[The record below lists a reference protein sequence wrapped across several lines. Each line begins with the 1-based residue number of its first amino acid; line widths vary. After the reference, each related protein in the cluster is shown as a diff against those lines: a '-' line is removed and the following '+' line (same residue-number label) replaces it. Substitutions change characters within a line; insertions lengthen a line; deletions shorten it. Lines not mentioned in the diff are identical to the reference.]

1 MTRNREI
8 LFLALSVLIQIQL
21 AVLLGHYYDQKIAMA
36 TGYLVSQGLS
46 PYETANFVGVFPHF
60 LLNGIIPG
68 IGYPPP
74 WPLMLG
80 GIFSASYTVLPDI
93 YFYNFMIK
101 VPIIIANIALA
112 YLIRG
117 ILQKTQTPNIANAAW
132 LFVLFNPFVLLATT
146 AWGSIESVVAF
157 SSIASLILAYRG
169 KIKTSAALMALA
181 VLFKPIA
188 LPLIGLPLFAEA
200 AKKHSKKAEYLTIL
214 TSVGLFGFFTP
225 FYLFNWVSPLAPGTW
240 NSHFLMVGGLTP
252 FNLLELFQAPI
263 LPSGL
268 DFLGFIWIPALV
280 AGYLL
285 VHQHPPK
292 SIGDFASKGA
302 ALTLLFFITRLWL
315 SETNVVIVLALIL
328 LTMTSNKSSFRGF
341 HFLWIVP
348 LIFMFL
354 NWAIP
359 QLFFLPLPTILVTL
373 ADVDQIIGVPR
384 FLGKF
389 AVALVWQA
397 LAWALIYKI
406 LRPKSVEKNGLME

>member
-8 LFLALSVLIQIQL
+8 LLVALSILIQIPL

-46 PYETANFVGVFPHF
+46 PYETSNFVGVFPHF

-80 GIFSASYTVLPDI
+80 GIFSSTYAVVPNI
-93 YFYNFMIK
+93 YFYYFMIK
-101 VPIIIANIALA
+101 VPIIIANMALA

-117 ILQKTQTPNIANAAW
+117 ILQKTQTPKIANAAW

-146 AWGSIESVVAF
+146 AWGSIESIVAF
-157 SSIASLILAYRG
+157 LSIASLYLASQG
-169 KIKTSAALMALA
+169 KIKTSAGLMALA

-188 LPLIGLPLFAEA
+188 LPLIGLPLFAAA
-200 AKKHSKKAEYLTIL
+200 AKKHSKKAEYLAVFS
-214 TSVGLFGFFTP
+214 SVGLIGFFAP
-225 FYLFNWVSPLAPGTW
+225 FYIFNWASPLAPGTW
-240 NSHFLMVGGLTP
+240 NSHFTMLGGLAP
-252 FNLLELFQAPI
+252 LNIVELFQAPV

-268 DFLGFIWIPALV
+268 DFLGFIWIPALL
-280 AGYLL
+280 AGYFL
-285 VHQHPPK
+285 VHRHPPE
-292 SIGDFASKGA
+292 SIGDFAAKGA
-302 ALTLLFFITRLWL
+302 ALTLLFFVTRLWL
-315 SETNVVIVLALIL
+315 SETNVTLVLALML
-328 LTMTSNKSSFRGF
+328 LTVTSNKSSFRDF

-397 LAWALIYKI
+397 LAWALIYKT
-406 LRPKSVEKNGLME
+406 LKPKSVNTN

>member
-8 LFLALSVLIQIQL
+8 LLVALSVLIQIPL

-46 PYETANFVGVFPHF
+46 PYETSNFVGVFPHF
-60 LLNGIIPG
+60 LLNGIVPG
-68 IGYPPP
+68 TGYPPP

-80 GIFSASYTVLPDI
+80 GIFSASYAVEPNI

-117 ILQKTQTPNIANAAW
+117 ILQKNQTPNLANAAW

-146 AWGSIESVVAF
+146 AWGSIESIVASF
-157 SSIASLILAYRG
+157 SISSLYLATQG

-188 LPLIGLPLFAEA
+188 LPLIGLPLFAA
-200 AKKHSKKAEYLTIL
+200 SAKKHSKKAEYLTVFL
-214 TSVGLFGFFTP
+214 SVGLIGFFAP
-225 FYLFNWVSPLAPGTW
+225 FYLFNWASPLAPGTW
-240 NSHFLMVGGLTP
+240 NSHFTMLGGLTP
-252 FNLLELFQAPI
+252 LNIVELFQAPI
-263 LPSGL
+263 LPNGL
-268 DFLGFIWIPALV
+268 DFLGFIWIPALL

-285 VHQHPPK
+285 VYRYPPEA
-292 SIGDFASKGA
+292 IEDFAAKGA
-302 ALTLLFFITRLWL
+302 ALTLLFFVTRLWL
-315 SETNVVIVLALIL
+315 SETNVILVLALIL
-328 LTMTSNKSSFRGF
+328 LTITSKKSGFRGF

-359 QLFFLPLPTILVTL
+359 QLFFLPTPSILVDL

-397 LAWALIYKI
+397 FAWALIYKT
-406 LRPKSVEKNGLME
+406 LKPKSVKTN

>member
-8 LFLALSVLIQIQL
+8 LLVTLSVLIQIPL
-21 AVLLGHYYDQKIAMA
+21 AIVLGHYYDQKIAMA

-46 PYETANFVGVFPHF
+46 PYEISNFVGVFPHF
-60 LLNGIIPG
+60 LLNGIVPG
-68 IGYPPP
+68 TGYPPP

-80 GIFSASYTVLPDI
+80 GIFSVSYAVVPNI

-117 ILQKTQTPNIANAAW
+117 ILQKTQTPNLANAAW
-132 LFVLFNPFVLLATT
+132 LFILFNPFVLLATT
-146 AWGSIESVVAF
+146 AWGSIESMVAF
-157 SSIASLILAYRG
+157 LSIASLYLATQG
-169 KIKTSAALMALA
+169 KIKTSAALIALA

-188 LPLIGLPLFAEA
+188 LPLIGLPLFAA
-200 AKKHSKKAEYLTIL
+200 SAKKHRKKAEYFAVFL
-214 TSVGLFGFFTP
+214 SVGLIGFFAP
-225 FYLFNWVSPLAPGTW
+225 FYLFNWASPLAPGTW
-240 NSHFLMVGGLTP
+240 NSHFMMLGGLTP
-252 FNLLELFQAPI
+252 LDIVELFQAPI
-263 LPSGL
+263 LPNGL
-268 DFLGFIWIPALV
+268 DFLGFLWMPALL

-285 VHQHPPK
+285 VYRHPPE
-292 SIGDFASKGA
+292 SMGDFAAKGA
-302 ALTLLFFITRLWL
+302 ALTLLFFVTRLWL
-315 SETNVVIVLALIL
+315 SETNVTLVLALML
-328 LTMTSNKSSFRGF
+328 LTITSKKSSFRGF

-359 QLFFLPLPTILVTL
+359 QLFFLPIPTILVNL

-384 FLGKF
+384 FLAKF

-397 LAWALIYKI
+397 FAWALIYKT
-406 LRPKSVEKNGLME
+406 LKPKSVKTN

>member
-8 LFLALSVLIQIQL
+8 LLVALSVLIQVPL

-46 PYETANFVGVFPHF
+46 PYETSNFVGVFPHF
-60 LLNGIIPG
+60 LLNGIVPG

-74 WPLMLG
+74 WPLILG
-80 GIFSASYTVLPDI
+80 GIFSSSYAFVPNI

-117 ILQKTQTPNIANAAW
+117 ILQKTQTPKVANAAY

-146 AWGSIESVVAF
+146 AWGSIESIVAF
-157 SSIASLILAYRG
+157 LSIASLNFAIQG
-169 KIKTSAALMALA
+169 KIKTSGALMAMA

-188 LPLIGLPLFAEA
+188 LPLIGLPLFAAA
-200 AKKHSKKAEYLTIL
+200 AKKHSKKAEYLAVFS
-214 TSVGLFGFFTP
+214 SVGLIGFLTP
-225 FYLFNWVSPLAPGTW
+225 FYIFNWASPLAPGTW
-240 NSHFLMVGGLTP
+240 NSHFTMLGGLTP
-252 FNLLELFQAPI
+252 LNIVELFQAPV

-268 DFLGFIWIPALV
+268 DFLGFIWIPALL

-285 VHQHPPK
+285 VHRHPPE
-292 SIGDFASKGA
+292 SLSDFAAKGV
-302 ALTLLFFITRLWL
+302 ALTLLFFVTRLWL
-315 SETNVVIVLALIL
+315 SETNVTLVLALML
-328 LTMTSNKSSFRGF
+328 LTLTSNKISFRGF

-359 QLFFLPLPTILVTL
+359 QLFFLPMPTILVTL
-373 ADVDQIIGVPR
+373 ANVDQIIGVPR
-384 FLGKF
+384 VLGKF
-389 AVALVWQA
+389 AVALVWQV
-397 LAWALIYKI
+397 LAWALIYKT
-406 LRPKSVEKNGLME
+406 LKPKSVETI

>member
-1 MTRNREI
+1 LTRNREI
-8 LFLALSVLIQIQL
+8 LLVALSVLIQVPL

-46 PYETANFVGVFPHF
+46 PYETSNFVGVFPHF
-60 LLNGIIPG
+60 LLNGIVPG

-74 WPLMLG
+74 WPLILG
-80 GIFSASYTVLPDI
+80 GIFSCSYVFVPNI

-117 ILQKTQTPNIANAAW
+117 ILQKTQTPKVANAAY

-146 AWGSIESVVAF
+146 AWGSIESIVAF
-157 SSIASLILAYRG
+157 LSIASLNFAIQG
-169 KIKTSAALMALA
+169 KIKTSGALMAMA

-188 LPLIGLPLFAEA
+188 LPLIGLPLFAAA
-200 AKKHSKKAEYLTIL
+200 AKKHSKKAEYLAVFS
-214 TSVGLFGFFTP
+214 SVGLIGFLTP
-225 FYLFNWVSPLAPGTW
+225 FYIFNWASPLAPGTW
-240 NSHFLMVGGLTP
+240 NSHFTMLGGLTP
-252 FNLLELFQAPI
+252 LNIVELFQAPV

-268 DFLGFIWIPALV
+268 DFLGFIWIPALL

-285 VHQHPPK
+285 VYRHPPE
-292 SIGDFASKGA
+292 SLSDFAAKGVS
-302 ALTLLFFITRLWL
+302 LTLLFFVTRLWL
-315 SETNVVIVLALIL
+315 SETNVTLVLALML
-328 LTMTSNKSSFRGF
+328 LTLTSNKISFRGF

-359 QLFFLPLPTILVTL
+359 QLFFLPMPTILVTL
-373 ADVDQIIGVPR
+373 ANVDQIIGVPR

-397 LAWALIYKI
+397 LAGALIYKT
-406 LRPKSVEKNGLME
+406 LKPKSVETI